1 MFTDK
6 KTEKIRMVKKTFLL
20 FIVAFFLI
28 PSEAFSGQNAEILIN
43 AFNFKNDNGT
53 ARFSLFNRSK
63 GFPAKYKYAH
73 VTASVPIINN
83 SATVRFE
90 NVEYGEYGI
99 SVLHDENNNYKM
111 DSNLIGMPKEG
122 FGISNYKDK
131 KSRPSYDKSKII
143 VDDDVV
149 ININMFYL
157 D

>member
-1 MFTDK
+1 MFFLF
-6 KTEKIRMVKKTFLL
+6 IPAKTFAGQSAQ
-20 FIVAFFLI
+20 IV
-28 PSEAFSGQNAEILIN
+28 IN

-53 ARFSLFNRSK
+53 ARFSLYNRAK
-63 GFPAKYKYAH
+63 GFPSKHKYAH
-73 VTASVPIINN
+73 FSASVPIINN

-90 NVEYGEYGI
+90 NVSYGEYGI

-131 KSRPSYDKSKII
+131 KARPSYDKAKII

>member
-1 MFTDK
+1 MIK
-6 KTEKIRMVKKTFLL
+6 KTLFLL
-20 FIVAFFLI
+20 QISFIIFFLM
-28 PSEAFSGQNAEILIN
+28 PSEVFGKQTAEILIN

-53 ARFSLFNRSK
+53 ARFSLYNRSK
-63 GFPAKYKYAH
+63 GFPSKHKYAH

-90 NVEYGEYGI
+90 NVAYGEYGV

-111 DSNLIGMPKEG
+111 DSNLIGIPKEG

-143 VDDDVV
+143 VDDDVS